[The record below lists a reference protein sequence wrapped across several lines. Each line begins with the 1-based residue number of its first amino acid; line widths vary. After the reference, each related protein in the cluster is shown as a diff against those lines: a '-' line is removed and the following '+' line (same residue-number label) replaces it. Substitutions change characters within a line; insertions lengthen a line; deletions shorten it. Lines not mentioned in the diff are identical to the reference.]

1 MKTAED
7 ILKSKGG
14 DIITVSPDT
23 TIQQAL
29 KKMISSNIG
38 SLFVKDKGKIIGVW
52 TERDLMHNVMEPEF
66 SPQKDRISDYMTTD
80 LYHASHSDSIFSLL
94 DKFLG
99 KRLRHLLIR
108 KEGEYIGVLSTGDVM
123 KASLNLK
130 SSELQEL
137 NAIVSWEYYENWRWE
152 K

>member
-14 DIITVSPDT
+14 DIVTVSPEA
-23 TIQQAL
+23 TIQHAL

-38 SLFVKDKGKIIGVW
+38 SIFVKEKDKIIGVW
-52 TERDLMHNVMEPEF
+52 TERDLMHNVMESEF
-66 SPQKDRISDYMTTD
+66 SPRNARISDYMTTD
-80 LYHASHSDSIFSLL
+80 LYHASYSDSIFSLL

-99 KRLRHLLIR
+99 KRLRHLLIQ

>member
-38 SLFVKDKGKIIGVW
+38 SLFVKEKGKIIGVW
-52 TERDLMHNVMEPEF
+52 TERDLIHNVMEPEF
-66 SPQKDRISDYMTTD
+66 SPQNALISDYMTTD

-99 KRLRHLLIR
+99 KRLRHLLIQ

-130 SSELQEL
+130 SSELEEL

>member
-14 DIITVSPDT
+14 KIISVSADA
-23 TIQQAL
+23 TIRKAL
-29 KKMISSNIG
+29 DKMLSNNIG
-38 SLFVKDKGKIIGVW
+38 SIFIKEKNKIVGVW
-52 TERDLMHNVMEPEF
+52 TERDLVHNVLCPGF
-66 SPQKDRISDYMTTD
+66 SPQESRISDYMTTD
-80 LYHASHSDSIFSLL
+80 LYDAPYTDSIYSLL

-99 KRLRHLLIR
+99 KRLRHLLI
-108 KEGEYIGVLSTGDVM
+108 KKNDDYIGVLSTGDVM

-130 SSELQEL
+130 SGELQEL